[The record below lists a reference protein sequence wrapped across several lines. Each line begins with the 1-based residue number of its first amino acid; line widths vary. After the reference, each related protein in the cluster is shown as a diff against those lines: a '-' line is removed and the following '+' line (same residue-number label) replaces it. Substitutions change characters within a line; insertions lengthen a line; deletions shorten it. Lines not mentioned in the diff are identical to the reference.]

1 MSGPQIDQGSMKGN
15 ASPSVSLGFMQ
26 RNWFYRCG
34 TDAGWPHL
42 EPDAHG
48 IFQRPPVL
56 LDSLCHL
63 LRTLVIAGSS
73 CEV

>member
-1 MSGPQIDQGSMKGN
+1 MSGPQMDQGSMKGN

-26 RNWFYRCG
+26 RNWFCRCG
-34 TDAGWPHL
+34 MDEAWPHS
-42 EPDAHG
+42 EPDPHR

-56 LDSLCHL
+56 LDALGHP